1 MTGPDTSENRGRA
14 VRIERYGWFGETD
27 ERPGLPWI
35 GIFLVIFGGLLLI
48 EQIAPE
54 LRAAGSLVVLAFGLA
69 FIVSWIANRRT
80 SALYVGAVVTALSLA
95 GALTDLGVISG
106 EGWGTLFLG
115 IAFIGIAAVR
125 AAGGGGLGWQ
135 VIFGGLLIVIGGST
149 VASHLVGVPDAS
161 RLVWPI
167 AIVVLGI
174 LLLARGASRRDFRA

>member
-1 MTGPDTSENRGRA
+1 MTGPETSESRGRA
-14 VRIERYGWFGETD
+14 VRIERYAWFGEAD

-35 GIFLVIFGGLLLI
+35 GIFLVIFGGLLLL
-48 EQIAPE
+48 EQVAPE

-69 FIVSWIANRRT
+69 FLVSWIANRRT
-80 SALYVGAVVTALSLA
+80 SALYVGAVVTALSLTA
-95 GALTDLGVISG
+95 ALTDLGVISG

-115 IAFIGIAAVR
+115 IAFVGIAAVR

-135 VIFGGLLIVIGGST
+135 AIFGGLLVVIGGST
-149 VASHLVGVPDAS
+149 VASHLAGVPDAS

-174 LLLARGASRRDFRA
+174 LLLARGANRRDFRA